1 MKRAGAV
8 LLMLTAL
15 SGCVGSE
22 RPAKVSEAR
31 GGYIVRPGDT
41 LSSIAA
47 RNGLML
53 STLARANGIAA
64 PYLIRVGQRLT
75 IPRRSTAP
83 VQRMESRP
91 VVQPLPTS
99 TPTPTPTPIPSP
111 TFTPRPSVTTASPIG
126 APRLVW
132 PTDGPVAE
140 TFGSGVDPRGIAFA
154 TLSGAAVRA
163 AAGGTVVFAGT
174 EPQKYG
180 QLVLIDHGGGWV
192 TAYGHLAKLVVR
204 NGETVRGGA
213 RLGFTGGAGNDARLH
228 FELRRNNEPRDPLPL
243 LPPRF

>member
-1 MKRAGAV
+1 MRAGAV

-22 RPAKVSEAR
+22 RPARVSEAR
-31 GGYIVRPGDT
+31 GGYVVRPGDT

-53 STLARANGIAA
+53 SALARANGIAA

-75 IPRRSTAP
+75 IPQRSAVP
-83 VQRMESRP
+83 VRRMESRP
-91 VVQPLPTS
+91 VVQPLPTPS
-99 TPTPTPTPIPSP
+99 PTPAP
-111 TFTPRPSVTTASPIG
+111 TFTPRPSVTAAPTG

-132 PTDGPVAE
+132 PADGPLVE
-140 TFGSGVDPRGIAFA
+140 TFGTGADPRGIAFA

-163 AAGGTVVFAGT
+163 AAGGTVIFAGT

-204 NGETVRGGA
+204 QGETLRSGA
-213 RLGFTGGAGNDARLH
+213 RLGFTGGTGNDARLH
-228 FELRRNNEPRDPLPL
+228 FELRRDNQPRDPLPL
-243 LPPRF
+243 LPARF

>member
-1 MKRAGAV
+1 MTRAGAV

-22 RPAKVSEAR
+22 RPATVSEAR
-31 GGYIVRPGDT
+31 GGYVVRPGDT

-53 STLARANGIAA
+53 STLARANGIEA
-64 PYLIRVGQRLT
+64 PYLIRVGQRLA
-75 IPRRSTAP
+75 IPRRSATP

-91 VVQPLPTS
+91 VVQPLPT
-99 TPTPTPTPIPSP
+99 PTPTFSY
-111 TFTPRPSVTTASPIG
+111 RPPVSAAFPAG

-140 TFGSGVDPRGIAFA
+140 TFGTGADPRGIAFA

-163 AAGGTVVFAGT
+163 AAGGTVIFAGT

-204 NGETVRGGA
+204 QGEAMRGGA
-213 RLGFTGGAGNDARLH
+213 RLGFTGGTGNDARLH
-228 FELRRNNEPRDPLPL
+228 FELRRDNEPRDPLPL
-243 LPPRF
+243 LPARF

>member
-1 MKRAGAV
+1 MKRAGAA
-8 LLMLTAL
+8 LLMLAAL
-15 SGCVGSE
+15 GGCVGSE
-22 RPAKVSEAR
+22 RPVPASTAR
-31 GGYIVRPGDT
+31 GGYVVRPGDT

-53 STLARANGIAA
+53 SALARANAIPA

-75 IPRRSTAP
+75 IPRGSVAP
-83 VQRMESRP
+83 PRRVESRP
-91 VVQPLPTS
+91 VVQPLPTY
-99 TPTPTPTPIPSP
+99 TPTASP
-111 TFTPRPSVTTASPIG
+111 TISPRPSTAAVAPTG

-132 PTDGPVAE
+132 PADGPVAE
-140 TFGSGVDPRGIAFA
+140 TFGTGADPRGLALA

-163 AAGGTVVFAGT
+163 AAGGTVIFAGT

-204 NGETVRGGA
+204 NGERVASGA
-213 RLGFTGGAGNDARLH
+213 RLGFTGGTGNDARLH
-228 FELRRNNEPRDPLPL
+228 FELRRDNQPRDPLPL

>member
-1 MKRAGAV
+1 MRGFAAT
-8 LLMLTAL
+8 LLLAATLA
-15 SGCVGSE
+15 GCVSGE
-22 RPAKVSEAR
+22 RPARTNAAQP
-31 GGYIVRPGDT
+31 GGYVVRTGDT

-53 STLARANGIAA
+53 STLARANRIAP

-75 IPRRSTAP
+75 IPKGGAAP
-83 VQRMESRP
+83 VRRMESRP

-99 TPTPTPTPIPSP
+99 TPTPTPTFASRPPVSP
-111 TFTPRPSVTTASPIG
+111 APIG

-132 PTDGPVAE
+132 PADGPVAE
-140 TFGSGVDPRGIAFA
+140 NFGTGADPRGIAFA

-163 AAGGTVVFAGT
+163 AAGGTVIFAGT

-180 QLVLIDHGGGWV
+180 QLVLVDHGGGWV
-192 TAYGHLAKLVVR
+192 TAYGHLAKLVVTQ
-204 NGETVRGGA
+204 GERVRSGA
-213 RLGFTGGAGNDARLH
+213 RLGFTGGTGNDARLH
-228 FELRRNNEPRDPLPL
+228 FELRRDNEPRDPLPL

>member
-1 MKRAGAV
+1 MKRVGAA
-8 LLMLTAL
+8 LLMLAAL
-15 SGCVGSE
+15 GGCVGSE
-22 RPAKVSEAR
+22 RPVPASSAR
-31 GGYIVRPGDT
+31 GGYVVRPGDT

-53 STLARANGIAA
+53 SALARANAIPA

-75 IPRRSTAP
+75 IPRGSVAP
-83 VQRMESRP
+83 PRRVESRP
-91 VVQPLPTS
+91 VVQPLPSS
-99 TPTPTPTPIPSP
+99 TPTPAPAP
-111 TFTPRPSVTTASPIG
+111 TPRPLAPSG

-132 PTDGPVAE
+132 PADGPVAE
-140 TFGSGVDPRGIAFA
+140 TFGTGADPRGLALA

-163 AAGGTVVFAGT
+163 AAGGTVIFAGT

-204 NGETVRGGA
+204 NGERVGSGA
-213 RLGFTGGAGNDARLH
+213 RLGFTGGSGNDARLH
-228 FELRRNNEPRDPLPL
+228 FELRRDNQPRDPLPL
-243 LPPRF
+243 LPARF